1 MFFNFRKSNDRP
13 SDVIAIIK
21 RVFRENGRAYIRDYI
36 LAAMCMLLVAG
47 TTFFVAW
54 LMSPVVN
61 EIFVNKRVDLISV
74 IAGSAFA
81 AFAIR
86 GVATYGQGVL
96 LARIG
101 NNMVARYQ
109 RRIFNHLMRLGVDF
123 YAQERSGKLA
133 ARINENVAGIRD
145 LLTMTLNAVARDA
158 VMVLC
163 LLALMIVKDP
173 FLSLFALVVAPP
185 IAIAVN
191 YLMRRL
197 RTVARQAVEFN
208 SRVNGAVQEA
218 TQGIAIVK
226 AFTMEEQLSR
236 KIGQLIDVAEER
248 ANKIARIQ
256 ERSAPISEVLAG
268 VAIAGVIA
276 YGGYRIAVSNVP
288 PGDLFSFITA
298 LMLAYDPARRLA
310 RVQVALERSLVNA
323 RMIYEILDIEPQ
335 QRDQDQAAALN
346 VGNAEIRFDNV
357 SFSYEPGLP
366 VLNGVSFVA
375 APGEVTAIV
384 GSSGAGKT
392 TLISLLQRFYDLD
405 DGAIEIDGQ
414 DIASVTKY
422 SLRSS
427 IAYVSQA
434 PYLFEGTIA
443 DNIRYGNPAASEEDV
458 RQAAVLAHADE
469 FIAEQPEG
477 YDTPVGESGSTLSG
491 GQRQRISIARA
502 LVRDAPILLLDEATS
517 ALDNESEK
525 QVQAALETVMK
536 GRTTIVIA
544 HRLSTVVQADK
555 IVVFDKGQV
564 VEEGVHKRLVRRKN
578 GLYARFYKMGDS
590 GGLDLLDDRGPEKE
604 APRAKKVRRQ
614 KQPVP
619 GLEP

>member
-1 MFFNFRKSNDRP
+1 MIINFGKTTDHTG
-13 SDVIAIIK
+13 DVIAVIK
-21 RVFRENGRAYIRDYI
+21 RVFRENGRAYVRDYI
-36 LAAMCMLLVAG
+36 LAAACMLLVAG
-47 TTFFVAW
+47 STFFVAW

-61 EIFVNKRVDLISV
+61 EIFVNKRVDLISL

-81 AFAIR
+81 AFVIR
-86 GVATYGQGVL
+86 GIATYGQGVL
-96 LARIG
+96 LAKIG
-101 NNMVARYQ
+101 NNIVARYQ
-109 RRIFNHLMRLGVDF
+109 RRIFDHLMRLGVDF
-123 YAQERSGKLA
+123 YSQERSGRLA
-133 ARINENVAGIRD
+133 ARINENVIGIRD

-158 VMVLC
+158 VMVIC
-163 LLALMIVKDP
+163 LLALMVIKDP
-173 FLSLFALVVAPP
+173 FLSLFAFVVAPP

-208 SRVNGAVQEA
+208 SRVTGAIQEA
-218 TQGIAIVK
+218 TQGVTIVK

-236 KIGQLIDVAEER
+236 KIDQLIGVAEER

-268 VAIAGVIA
+268 IAIAGVIA
-276 YGGYRIAVSNVP
+276 YGGYRIAISNVP

-335 QRDQDQAAALN
+335 QRDLDGAAKLN
-346 VGNAEIRFDNV
+346 VENAELRFDNV
-357 SFSYEPGLP
+357 SFSYESNQPILS
-366 VLNGVSFVA
+366 GVSFA
-375 APGEVTAIV
+375 AGSGEVTAIV

-405 DGAIEIDGQ
+405 GGKIEIDGQ
-414 DIASVTKY
+414 DIAGVTKH

-443 DNIRYGNPAASEEDV
+443 DNIRYGNPAASDEDI
-458 RQAAVLAHADE
+458 RQAARLAQAEE
-469 FIAEQPEG
+469 FIAEQPQG
-477 YDTPVGESGSTLSG
+477 YDTPIGESGSTLSG

-502 LVRDAPILLLDEATS
+502 LVRNAPILLLDEATS

-536 GRTTIVIA
+536 GRTTLVIA
-544 HRLSTVVQADK
+544 HRLSTVVEADK
-555 IVVFDKGQV
+555 IVVLDKGRL
-564 VEEGVHKRLVRRKN
+564 VEEGTHRQLVRRKN
-578 GLYARFYKMGDS
+578 GLYARFHKLGDS
-590 GGLDLLDDRGPEKE
+590 STLDLVDDRGSDGVSKPGDNE
-604 APRAKKVRRQ
+604 RGQ
-614 KQPVP
+614 KHVIP
-619 GLEP
+619 GLKQ